1 MNRKLSRD
9 KTMELLFGMTLSKD
23 TTEEAIEGF
32 VENYE
37 GDIKEIDLTYV
48 KQALIGIENN
58 KEAIDKII
66 TENLHN
72 WKLDRVPKVNLSIL
86 RLATYELLY
95 DEQVPR
101 AVVINEALEITRR
114 YSDEKSVSFIN
125 GVLDKIDS
133 AEWWRMKVGLVYGQN
148 YKW

>member
-23 TTEEAIEGF
+23 TIEESIEGF

-37 GDIKEIDLTYV
+37 EDIKEIDLTYV

-58 KEAIDKII
+58 KEVIDKVIS
-66 TENLHN
+66 ENLHN
-72 WKLDRVPKVNLSIL
+72 WQLDRISKVNLSIL

-101 AVVINEALEITRR
+101 GVAINEALEITRR

-125 GVLDKIDS
+125 GVLDKIK
-133 AEWWRMKVGLVYGQN
+133 EI
-148 YKW
+148 

>member
-23 TTEEAIEGF
+23 TIEESIEGF

-37 GDIKEIDLTYV
+37 EDIKEIDLTYV

-58 KEAIDKII
+58 KEAIDAVVS
-66 TENLHN
+66 ENLHN
-72 WKLDRVPKVNLSIL
+72 WKIDRISKVNLSIL
-86 RLATYELLY
+86 RLATYEILY

-101 AVVINEALEITRR
+101 PVVINEALEITRR

-125 GVLDKIDS
+125 GVLDKIK
-133 AEWWRMKVGLVYGQN
+133 EN
-148 YKW
+148 

>member
-32 VENYE
+32 IENYE

-48 KQALIGIENN
+48 KQALIGIEIN
-58 KEAIDKII
+58 KEAIDAVI

-72 WKLDRVPKVNLSIL
+72 WKLDRVSKVNLSIL

-133 AEWWRMKVGLVYGQN
+133 TK
-148 YKW
+148 

>member
-23 TTEEAIEGF
+23 TIEEAIEGF
-32 VENYE
+32 VDNYE
-37 GDIKEIDLTYV
+37 EDIKEIDLTFV

-58 KEAIDKII
+58 KEAIDKVIS
-66 TENLHN
+66 ENLHN
-72 WKLDRVPKVNLSIL
+72 WKLDRISKVNISIL
-86 RLATYELLY
+86 RLATYEILY

-125 GVLDKIDS
+125 GVLDKIK
-133 AEWWRMKVGLVYGQN
+133 EIE
-148 YKW
+148 

>member
-48 KQALIGIENN
+48 KQALIGIEIN
-58 KEAIDKII
+58 KEAIDAVI

-72 WKLDRVPKVNLSIL
+72 WKLDRVSKVNLSIL

-125 GVLDKIDS
+125 GLLDKIKSID
-133 AEWWRMKVGLVYGQN
+133 N
-148 YKW
+148 

>member
-23 TTEEAIEGF
+23 TTEEVIEGF

-48 KQALIGIENN
+48 KQALIGIEKN
-58 KEAIDKII
+58 KEVIDTII
-66 TENLHN
+66 SENLHN
-72 WKLDRVPKVNLSIL
+72 WKIDRISKVNLSIL
-86 RLATYELLY
+86 RLATYEILY

-125 GVLDKIDS
+125 GVLDKIK
-133 AEWWRMKVGLVYGQN
+133 EN
-148 YKW
+148 

>member
-58 KEAIDKII
+58 KEAIDAVVS
-66 TENLHN
+66 ENLHN
-72 WKLDRVPKVNLSIL
+72 WKIDRISKVNLSIL

-101 AVVINEALEITRR
+101 PVVINEALEITRR

-125 GVLDKIDS
+125 GVLDKIK
-133 AEWWRMKVGLVYGQN
+133 EN
-148 YKW
+148 